1 MRYLYQQT
9 KVERKKKLEE
19 RRTKCSYEFLLD
31 KQLLP
36 LREMIM
42 EKKPVASSREYYPL
56 GSSRLSPKSFLLF
69 SKPSSPFSGSS
80 SYLFLFFLFLISS
93 PDLFFFSPSSRIR
106 SYLFSSFL
114 LSPTFLLV
122 LLFSFLFFFFF
133 LNLSSSLLFFL
144 PSFLLSPTF
153 FLPVFFFFFCS
164 YSLLLWL
171 LSPFT
176 FCSPSL
182 LSIFCLS
189 FLPVCWLP
197 PLLTLSLIFL
207 ISPLFPLRFFFF
219 SFSIFLFFLPPFCFS
234 SFLFFLF
241 FFFCFWLLLPHF
253 VHFPCFKA

>member
-36 LREMIM
+36 PREMIT
-42 EKKPVASSREYYPL
+42 EKKPVSSLREYYPL

-69 SKPSSPFSGSS
+69 SKLSSPLSGSS
-80 SYLFLFFLFLISS
+80 SYLFLFFFSSS
-93 PDLFFFSPSSRIR
+93 PLRIFFFFLSLLKNSLLP
-106 SYLFSSFL
+106 LFL
-114 LSPTFLLV
+114 LSFLPYLSARPSF
-122 LLFSFLFFFFF
+122 LFSFSFLFPQ
-133 LNLSSSLLFFL
+133 SLLL
-144 PSFLLSPTF
+144 PSLLPSLFLFSPTF
-153 FLPVFFFFFCS
+153 FLPVFFFFCS

-189 FLPVCWLP
+189 FIPVCWLP
-197 PLLTLSLIFL
+197 PLLTLSLL
-207 ISPLFPLRFFFF
+207 SLLSPLFPLRFFFPF
-219 SFSIFLFFLPPFCFS
+219 SLFLFFFPPFCFS
-234 SFLFFLF
+234 SFLF
-241 FFFCFWLLLPHF
+241 CFWLLLTHF
-253 VHFPCFKA
+253 LHFPCFKA